1 METLYE
7 VKGRTLIVYMPE
19 EIDHHISEKINEET
33 QWFITSNN
41 VNEVVFDFEK
51 TDFMDSSGIGIVMVN
66 FRMMNS
72 MGGRISVRNANRNVD
87 RALTISGVSRVIREQ
102 NKEGEE

>member
-102 NKEGEE
+102 NKKGEE